1 MYGPL
6 WRILPGPTWAKL
18 LQVLVLIVAAI
29 AFCFLWLF
37 PRINPYLPFSQNT
50 VDSAATAPAATETTM
65 DHAAGDEHGMPVD
78 MASVTADELI
88 GIEVRNSD
96 GEKLGDITD
105 AMLSE
110 DGAVGG
116 VAVSFGGFL
125 GFGENTVELMPDEIQ
140 LMRDEGDTLYAVTSL
155 QPDDLKNRPEIKDD

>member
-50 VDSAATAPAATETTM
+50 VDSAATAPAATAPAATVPATTGF
-65 DHAAGDEHGMPVD
+65 AATGPAAVHHFG
-78 MASVTADELI
+78 S
-88 GIEVRNSD
+88 
-96 GEKLGDITD
+96 IT
-105 AMLSE
+105 
-110 DGAVGG
+110 
-116 VAVSFGGFL
+116 
-125 GFGENTVELMPDEIQ
+125 
-140 LMRDEGDTLYAVTSL
+140 
-155 QPDDLKNRPEIKDD
+155 